1 MASFLERAIGAARL
15 DSATY
20 EEVEADPSAL
30 GQAMAVVA
38 VSSISAGIGSALAAA
53 DGAGP
58 GVVGSVLFN
67 LIGWFVWAFITYL
80 VGTRILP
87 TPETQADVGQML
99 RTTGFSAAPGVLG
112 ILGGIPAI
120 GGLVLFVVW
129 IWQIAAMV
137 VAVRQALDYTSTGRA
152 IGVCL
157 IGFAA
162 YLLVA
167 IVIAGVV
174 MGGLMAV
181 GGAAP
186 GPAGAI
192 P

>member
-1 MASFLERAIGAARL
+1 MASFTDRILGAARL
-15 DSATY
+15 DVATY
-20 EEVEADPSAL
+20 EEVEADPGAL

-38 VSSISAGIGSALAAA
+38 LASVSAGVGSSIATGGEGIGVL
-53 DGAGP
+53 GG
-58 GVVGSVLFN
+58 VLFN
-67 LIGWFVWAFITYL
+67 LAGWFAWAFVTYL

-87 TPETQADVGQML
+87 TPETQADVGQLL
-99 RTTGFSAAPGVLG
+99 RTTGFSAAPGMLG
-112 ILGGIPAI
+112 ILGAIPVL
-120 GGLVLFVVW
+120 GGLVLFVAW
-129 IWQIAAMV
+129 LWQLAAMV

-167 IVIAGVV
+167 MVLAGIVI
-174 MGGLMAV
+174 GGLASL
-181 GGAAP
+181 GGSQ
-186 GPAGAI
+186 PAGAI

>member
-15 DSATY
+15 DVATY

-30 GQAMAVVA
+30 GQALAVVA
-38 VSSISAGIGSALAAA
+38 LASIAAGIGSSAASGGH
-53 DGAGP
+53 GASLLG
-58 GVVGSVLFN
+58 GVIFN
-67 LIGWFVWAFITYL
+67 LIGWFVWAFITFL

-87 TPETQADVGQML
+87 TAETKSDLGEML
-99 RTTGFSAAPGVLG
+99 RTTGFSAAPGVIG
-112 ILGGIPAI
+112 ILGLLPLI
-120 GGLVLFVVW
+120 GGLVLMVAW
-129 IWQIAAMV
+129 LWQLAAMV

-152 IGVCL
+152 VGVCL

-167 IVIAGVV
+167 IVLAGAL
-174 MGGLMAV
+174 MGGMMAI
-181 GGAAP
+181 GGGP
-186 GPAGAI
+186 QPAGAM

>member
-1 MASFLERAIGAARL
+1 MASFMERVIGAARL
-15 DSATY
+15 DAATY

-30 GQAMAVVA
+30 GQAMLVVA
-38 VSSISAGIGSALAAA
+38 VASIAAGIGSSMAAHE
-53 DGAGP
+53 AGP
-58 GVVGSVLFN
+58 SVIGGVLFN
-67 LIGWFVWAFITYL
+67 LVGWFVWAFITYL

-87 TPETQADVGQML
+87 TPETEADVGQLL

-112 ILGGIPAI
+112 ILGGIPVL
-120 GGLVLFVVW
+120 GGIALFVAW
-129 IWQIAAMV
+129 LWQLAAMV

-152 IGVCL
+152 VGVCL

-167 IVIAGVV
+167 IVLAGIV
-174 MGGLMAV
+174 MGGLMAI
-181 GGAAP
+181 GGGP
-186 GPAGAI
+186 QPAGAM